1 MKQRTIQ
8 HQSMLKD
15 IVHRH
20 LSKHLVSSV
29 YTEAHFIDT
38 CTKTIPG
45 FNYDLASKIYKEYEQ
60 NDTQLIDKITDLI
73 DNKLLETK
81 VQLEREQ
88 LEDSVMLKQLN
99 QILQNVD
106 TLLQEYLNQLGRQLG
121 DTKFKLEQ
129 YAEDI
134 NNIQPVDTQL
144 QNSIT
149 ELMNEILHKEE

>member
-1 MKQRTIQ
+1 
-8 HQSMLKD
+8 MLKD

-20 LSKHLVSSV
+20 LSKHLVSIV

-45 FNYDLASKIYKEYEQ
+45 FNYDL
-60 NDTQLIDKITDLI
+60 DKITDLI

-81 VQLEREQ
+81 IQLEREQ
-88 LEDSVMLKQLN
+88 LEDSIMLKQLN